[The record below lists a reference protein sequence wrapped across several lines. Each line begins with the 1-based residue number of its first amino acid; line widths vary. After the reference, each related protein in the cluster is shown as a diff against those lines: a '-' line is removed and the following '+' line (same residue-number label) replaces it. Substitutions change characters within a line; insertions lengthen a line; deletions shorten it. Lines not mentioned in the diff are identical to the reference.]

1 MLNFLSFDGEI
12 SGTSVQNE
20 GGKLN
25 VCFAKLNILR
35 SLPPSTRNLLYLSKA
50 YCSLENRDDC
60 FQQNRMK
67 GHLTV
72 DGKKVNQKKQKQKKK
87 DKDKP
92 VRAKTQISQ
101 IEALYKY
108 KGDVPKDCLLFGA
121 SRLE

>member
-1 MLNFLSFDGEI
+1 MLNFLSSDGEI
-12 SGTSVQNE
+12 SGISVQNE

-60 FQQNRMK
+60 FQRNRMK

-72 DGKKVNQKKQKQKKK
+72 DGKKVNQKKKK
-87 DKDKP
+87 KDKP

-101 IEALYKY
+101 TEALYKY
-108 KGDVPKDCLLFGA
+108 KGDASKDCPLFGA
-121 SRLE
+121 CRLE